1 MNQPSEE
8 ESELRIDTIDASVRA
23 DLKLD
28 WSNFAILFCSIII
41 ASVGLNMNSS
51 PVIIGAMLIS
61 PIMAPITG
69 IGYSI
74 GSGYTR
80 LLRKSVTIFVIE
92 LSIGI
97 VASSLYFT
105 LSPMKEASEQ
115 LMNRTSPT
123 LWDVLIAFFG
133 GIAGIIAAS
142 KKTPGNILPG
152 VAIATALM
160 PPLCTVG
167 YGISQGNWSIFG
179 GAAYLFLIN
188 AFFIALSALLG
199 TIIFRLQ
206 SGQKLDLPLK
216 NRIFTIALAI
226 IIIIPSMIS
235 ASSIVKQ
242 SYVEAQLDQFVT
254 AELGS
259 VYVTKKDVSDNKIT
273 LSVIGNSIN
282 KTRLKSLN
290 NDLNEYH
297 LGGYSLK
304 INQLTNGDYITT
316 DAFNKYVKE
325 QNNVKT
331 TSGDNESSLGKL
343 QDKLM
348 SAKYNDDIKDVYV
361 GNMKDSS
368 DEKHKV
374 VVVKLTDDGKN
385 DKDNLDKQIQK
396 LVKKTISD
404 SDVTVIYN

>member
-1 MNQPSEE
+1 MNQQSEE
-8 ESELRIDTIDASVRA
+8 ESELRIDTIDSSVRE

-41 ASVGLNMNSS
+41 ASVGLNMDSS

-74 GSGYTR
+74 GSGYTGLLKKSAR
-80 LLRKSVTIFVIE
+80 LFAIE
-92 LSIGI
+92 LLIGI
-97 VASSLYFT
+97 VASSIYFT

-167 YGISQGNWSIFG
+167 YGISQTNWQIIG

-206 SGQKLDLPLK
+206 SGQKLDIPLK
-216 NRIFTIALAI
+216 NRVFTIVLAV

-235 ASSIVKQ
+235 ASTIVKQ

-254 AELGS
+254 GELSS
-259 VYVTKKDVSDNKIT
+259 VYVTKKDVSNNKIT
-273 LSVIGNSIN
+273 LSIIGNSIS
-282 KTRLKSLN
+282 KTRLKSLK
-290 NDLNEYH
+290 NDLDEYH

-325 QNNVKT
+325 QSSVKSSSSSE
-331 TSGDNESSLGKL
+331 TSLDKL

-348 SAKYNDDIKDVYV
+348 SSKYSDDIKDVYV
-361 GNMKDSS
+361 GNMQDSK

-374 VVVKLTDDGKN
+374 VVVKLTDTGKN
-385 DKDNLDKQIQK
+385 DKDTLDKGIQK